1 MFLRAAFYVSTV
13 LILGVASHGSAQTA
27 PAQSAAQ
34 EDCAPPPNFSERFP
48 KLTEKK
54 ALGKVSRRTLRQ
66 LPGLFKANN
75 LVTGTEV
82 DSNDLYA
89 QTFMGGTGY
98 ARNHTYAAIVQMI
111 GGERT
116 YSIRISDTEY
126 TEGSQPYFSNDLT
139 ELHIEHDGKVIVVPR
154 TQAWEEGFCSTRPD
168 RLPKCYNTAIGSF
181 TIERDLFEALAARDP
196 AKTFTVA
203 ARKRDGT
210 MTACPYY
217 FSPMS
222 FKAPM
227 LKIDE
232 AFAAAVAKRAK
243 QKG

>member
-1 MFLRAAFYVSTV
+1 MAARRPRLRKV
-13 LILGVASHGSAQTA
+13 LPNRTAHHRSIFPSAS
-27 PAQSAAQ
+27 
-34 EDCAPPPNFSERFP
+34 P
-48 KLTEKK
+48 KSPKKK
-54 ALGKVSRRTLRQ
+54 ALDKVSHRTLRQ

-98 ARNHTYAAIVQMI
+98 GRNHTYAAIVQMI
-111 GGERT
+111 EGERT

-154 TQAWEEGFCSTRPD
+154 TVAWEEGFCSARPD
-168 RLPKCYNTAIGSF
+168 RLPRCFNTAIGSF
-181 TIERDLFEALAARDP
+181 VIERELFEALAARDP

-210 MTACPYY
+210 MAACPYV
-217 FSPMS
+217 FSPLS

-232 AFAAAVAKRAK
+232 AFAAAVKKRAK